1 MSFVSLTVEGV
12 VNLVSDKGFAK
23 GFVEKVSQ
31 LQKTAN
37 EEILEKA
44 KKDVEAEG
52 GDATEM
58 TVAPIQGHTLE
69 LSELFGPC
77 MGEDRMMMIFANAQL
92 VCVGLIVWELEDYN
106 SSTKN
111 AAFKEVVAKL
121 VSKTIG
127 VFEEQGLQVHPTMGK
142 NRCAVMWNGDVK
154 SVMKYRMECVGVA
167 MEALGT
173 PGFIQEMIQKEV
185 GEEQVKSVTYNLEQ
199 MRAMRWH
206 PLMLAYI
213 EQCLRDAEAEGTPR
227 DGKGVKVIMGL
238 SQVFGPETHFGDS
251 SLSILINE
259 RKVVNV
265 MLHSDANTT
274 WFDPDAPAN
283 QLMEVASIIATCV
296 GEALQYWGFDTTQYE
311 VMYSPCYYDM
321 KREGFHK
328 VFSLEHAL
336 KMFAMVNEELEWA
349 FRTGKIDKETYDSA
363 KAAGKHVAEKVGVP
377 QDSVLGERRDR
388 ETDKSLN

>member
-12 VNLVSDKGFAK
+12 ERLVYSKDFAK
-23 GFVEKVSQ
+23 GFVSNINK
-31 LQKTAN
+31 LQKTAH
-37 EEILEKA
+37 EDILEKA

-52 GDATEM
+52 GDAEGM
-58 TVAPIQGHTLE
+58 QVSPIQGHTVE
-69 LSELFGPC
+69 LSDLFGPSL
-77 MGEDRMMMIFANAQL
+77 GNDRMMMVFANGEL
-92 VCVGLIVWELEDYN
+92 VRVGLIVWELEDYN
-106 SSTKN
+106 ASMKN
-111 AAFKEVVAKL
+111 DAFKEVAAKL
-121 VSKTIG
+121 VSQTIG
-127 VFEEQGLQVHPTMGK
+127 AFEEEGLRVHSTMGD
-142 NRCAVMWNGDVK
+142 NRCAVLWNGDVQT
-154 SVMKYRMECVGVA
+154 VMKYHMECVGSA
-167 MEALGT
+167 MQAMGT
-173 PGFIQEMIQKEV
+173 PDFIQEIIQKEV
-185 GEEQVKSVTYNLEQ
+185 GEGQLKSVTYDIEQ

-213 EQCLRDAEAEGTPR
+213 EQCLRDSEAEGTPR
-227 DGKGVKVIMGL
+227 DGKGVKLILGL
-238 SQVFGPETHFGDS
+238 SQVFGPETHFGET
-251 SLSILINE
+251 SLSIMIDN
-259 RKVVNV
+259 RKVTNV

-274 WFDPDAPAN
+274 WFDPEAPAT

-311 VMYSPCYYDM
+311 VMYSPSYYDM

-377 QDSVLGERRDR
+377 QESVLGERRDR